1 MKFYILYNP
10 LAGSGSCTK
19 KAQILAQQN
28 NAECTII
35 DMTLADN
42 YDSIVEKAANNDKII
57 ICGGDGTLN
66 HFINKVTIDNLNR
79 DIYYYPAG
87 TGNDFFND
95 VGGADKDGL
104 IKINDYIKNLPS
116 VHTENGKQ
124 FFTNGIGYG
133 VDGYCCEEV
142 NRLKSLKRKN
152 VSYPLIALKGLLFAY
167 KPTNAVVTVDGQ
179 SFKYEKVWLASTML
193 GKFFGGGIKIAPM
206 QDRKNKSGKLSLVIA
221 HSLGTLNILRLFPSI
236 FKGTHIKYKK
246 FVAVHEGYDITVEF
260 DRSCAMQIDGE
271 TKSMISSYRVVKENS
286 HSYV

>member
-124 FFTNGIGYG
+124 FFI
-133 VDGYCCEEV
+133 
-142 NRLKSLKRKN
+142 
-152 VSYPLIALKGLLFAY
+152 
-167 KPTNAVVTVDGQ
+167 
-179 SFKYEKVWLASTML
+179 
-193 GKFFGGGIKIAPM
+193 FFGMIKSTLLTYYKYQLYIYTM
-206 QDRKNKSGKLSLVIA
+206 FDNFVVIYIY
-221 HSLGTLNILRLFPSI
+221 NCKII
-236 FKGTHIKYKK
+236 
-246 FVAVHEGYDITVEF
+246 
-260 DRSCAMQIDGE
+260 
-271 TKSMISSYRVVKENS
+271 
-286 HSYV
+286 